1 MAVLEALRNPFVVS
15 FVLAIVF
22 SILAFIAAVTLT
34 FTPLNNVAL
43 PESILEQGEFFLN
56 ATRSCVYCV
65 LSDTLTRT
73 HRLLEPLSPLHLS
86 R

>member
-43 PESILEQGEFFLN
+43 PESILEQGEFYFECDAEL
-56 ATRSCVYCV
+56 
-65 LSDTLTRT
+65 
-73 HRLLEPLSPLHLS
+73 RLLRSF
-86 R
+86 